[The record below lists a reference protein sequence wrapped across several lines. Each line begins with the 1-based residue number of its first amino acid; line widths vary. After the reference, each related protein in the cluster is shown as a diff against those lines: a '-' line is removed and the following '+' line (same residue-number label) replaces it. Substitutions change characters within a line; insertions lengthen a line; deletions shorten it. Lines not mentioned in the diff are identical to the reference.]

1 MPKKLKKLPL
11 TLTPFQLEPNVDKNM
26 DVAVNE
32 LLKGTTPTE
41 EFDKSVKA
49 CADLVVTQKT
59 NVVESEKLV
68 LVVSNQSFESLNPS

>member
-32 LLKGTTPTE
+32 LLKGAAPTE